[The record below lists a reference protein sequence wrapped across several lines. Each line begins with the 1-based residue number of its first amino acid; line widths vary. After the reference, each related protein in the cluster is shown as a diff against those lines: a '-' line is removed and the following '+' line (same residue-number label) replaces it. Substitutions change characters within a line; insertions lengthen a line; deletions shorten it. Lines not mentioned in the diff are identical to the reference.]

1 MNYLTEGKIACVL
14 SVRSICS
21 ILALRREST
30 LEVRYCIYRDMPPH
44 RRHLLPIV
52 IVNTAFLPRVS
63 ITKNALKMCF

>member
-30 LEVRYCIYRDMPPH
+30 LECIYRDMPPH